1 MQWCKSV
8 CSKLR
13 RLATPARSKSKLG
26 KSSYDLGGA
35 VEAAMMAGAR
45 RCISR
50 EASHFPLDV
59 AGGKEFSML
68 TNEEEQDMVDRLG
81 AWLDSTVS
89 HNELNQ
95 VIPNQ
100 NIVDLH
106 HSISKT

>member
-1 MQWCKSV
+1 
-8 CSKLR
+8 
-13 RLATPARSKSKLG
+13 
-26 KSSYDLGGA
+26 
-35 VEAAMMAGAR
+35 
-45 RCISR
+45 
-50 EASHFPLDV
+50 LDV

-68 TNEEEQDMVDRLG
+68 TTEEEQDMVDRLG